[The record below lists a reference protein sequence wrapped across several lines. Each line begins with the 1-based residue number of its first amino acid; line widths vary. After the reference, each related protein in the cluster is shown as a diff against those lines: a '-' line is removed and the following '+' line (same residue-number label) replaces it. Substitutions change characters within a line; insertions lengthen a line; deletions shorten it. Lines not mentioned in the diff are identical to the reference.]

1 MKKKSYIHPGMK
13 RLQLDDDS
21 MNAGSP
27 QLRVTVEDMSGGMSF
42 EVDNSGT
49 GDAESEGA
57 KGHSFSLWDE

>member
-27 QLRVTVEDMSGGMSF
+27 QLKVTVEDTSF